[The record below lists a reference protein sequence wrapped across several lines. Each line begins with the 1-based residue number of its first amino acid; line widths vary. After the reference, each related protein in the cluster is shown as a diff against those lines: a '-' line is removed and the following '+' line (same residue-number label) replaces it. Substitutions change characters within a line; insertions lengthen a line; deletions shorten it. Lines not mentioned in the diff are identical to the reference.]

1 MFSLLEKIPKPLLLT
16 SNHCMLSPRHLFFLV
31 FETALLLGN
40 QKLINLKISEKF
52 EVIGNYGNGSI
63 EMILKNQIC
72 DL

>member
-1 MFSLLEKIPKPLLLT
+1 
-16 SNHCMLSPRHLFFLV
+16 MLSPRHLFFLV